1 MVACVVV
8 CTQTDASGPRVT
20 NTHKRARAH
29 THTHRDWD
37 RMGDNDCVGEMLFPA
52 EDLREAF
59 AAGKTIAG
67 VFQVFQEGTSR
78 RPKTENERRLFGLS
92 RGIPVVGYDGK
103 NTVVE
108 LRLSAEKDRVVL
120 EKMVEYDWEY
130 ETPTSQLELF
140 QDFEKLSAQAG
151 QTGLAMVSV
160 QFQSGSS
167 VVYISVRGQNS
178 NLAPLFVY
186 NPRIY

>member
-1 MVACVVV
+1 
-8 CTQTDASGPRVT
+8 
-20 NTHKRARAH
+20 
-29 THTHRDWD
+29 
-37 RMGDNDCVGEMLFPA
+37 MGDNDCVGEMLFPA

-67 VFQVFQEGTSR
+67 VFEVFQEGTSR

-92 RGIPVVGYDGK
+92 RGIPVVGHDGK

-120 EKMVEYDWEY
+120 EKMVEHDWEY

-151 QTGLAMVSV
+151 QAGLAMVSV
-160 QFQSGSS
+160 PFQSGSS
-167 VVYISVRGQNS
+167 IVYISVRGQNS
-178 NLAPLFVY
+178 NLAPLFVC
-186 NPRIY
+186 NSWIH